1 MVAGCSGCS
10 SWAPCTAAHLG
21 YDAVQTGA
29 AFLPVSLGIGVLSLG
44 FSARPTP
51 AWARAPCCCSD
62 WWRSWP
68 PRPAHRRAGGR
79 RLRDRSAAGHALL
92 GAGAGIAFPALMTR
106 ATSGATASDSG
117 SASGLVN
124 TAQQVGGAL
133 GLAVLAILDLGTNHP
148 LPTARAARRR

>member
-1 MVAGCSGCS
+1 
-10 SWAPCTAAHLG
+10 
-21 YDAVQTGA
+21 
-29 AFLPVSLGIGVLSLG
+29 
-44 FSARPTP
+44 
-51 AWARAPCCCSD
+51 
-62 WWRSWP
+62 
-68 PRPAHRRAGGR
+68 
-79 RLRDRSAAGHALL
+79 
-92 GAGAGIAFPALMTR
+92 MTR